1 MTGVSVR
8 GSEKTRPAAS
18 AYRRFLRRLPLTLVV
33 AMTVWLMLRPALDV
47 AVPKFAQVLIRA
59 FEYPR
64 VTRLVPTEHWVE
76 VRRSDF
82 RSGSAIPTVPLTEIH
97 FNTIILLALHLAT
110 ARPFS
115 RTQLERLL
123 MAWCV
128 LYLTQSLNLVFH
140 VKTIYALALGE
151 WSLQHYSPVTRNVF
165 ASLQYFTDLPGR
177 FAFPF
182 LIWMGFNWDRV
193 TELVGIADESTDSSK
208 KSSKGKGTTK

>member
-1 MTGVSVR
+1 MGR
-8 GSEKTRPAAS
+8 SETERPPDS
-18 AYRRFLRRLPLTLVV
+18 AYRRFLRHLPLTLVV
-33 AMTVWLMLRPALDV
+33 AMALWLMVRPALDV
-47 AVPKFAQVLIRA
+47 AVPKFAEVLIRA

-64 VTRLVPTEHWVE
+64 VTRLVPSEHWVE

-115 RTQLERLL
+115 RAQLERLV

-140 VKTIYALALGE
+140 IKTIYALGLGE
-151 WSLQHYSPVTRNVF
+151 WSLQNYSSVTRNVF

-177 FAFPF
+177 FSFPF

-193 TELVGIADESTDSSK
+193 IVVVGIADEPAEASK
-208 KSSKGKGTTK
+208 KPSTQKRTTKR